1 MNHHEHPSAD
11 RLDLA
16 YFLGESE
23 YQHDSTL
30 PKRFAE
36 LMELSQDT
44 CGVDVLAQELYFVFR
59 KYTQLLKLESSI
71 RKRYGFGSAQFI
83 DMDARQR
90 AAREYV
96 EHASGIHEIDER
108 ISAFI
113 LSRADQIGG
122 KLF

>member
-1 MNHHEHPSAD
+1 MTSDHDTFD
-11 RLDLA
+11 RLNLS

-23 YQHDSTL
+23 YQRDSSL
-30 PKRFAE
+30 PSRFAE

-44 CGVDVLAQELYFVFR
+44 CGVNVMAQELYFVFR
-59 KYTQLLKLESSI
+59 KYTQLLKLESAI
-71 RKRYGFGSAQFI
+71 RERYGFGTGQFL
-83 DMDARQR
+83 DMDTRQR

-96 EHASGIHEIDER
+96 EKASYINEINER
-108 ISAFI
+108 ISAFV

>member
-1 MNHHEHPSAD
+1 MDTHDQSSPD
-11 RLDLA
+11 RYDLT

-23 YQHDSTL
+23 YQRDSSL

-44 CGVDVLAQELYFVFR
+44 CGADVLAQELYFVFR
-59 KYTQLLKLESSI
+59 KYTQLLKLESAI

-83 DMDARQR
+83 DMDTRQR

-96 EHASGIHEIDER
+96 ENASGIHEIDER

>member
-1 MNHHEHPSAD
+1 MASNHDSSD
-11 RLDLA
+11 RLDLS
-16 YFLGESE
+16 YFLSESG
-23 YQHDSTL
+23 YQRHSSL
-30 PKRFAE
+30 PERFAK

-44 CGVDVLAQELYFVFR
+44 CGVNVMAQELYFVFR
-59 KYTQLLKLESSI
+59 KYTQLLNLESSI
-71 RKRYGFGSAQFI
+71 RERYGFGTGQSL

-96 EHASGIHEIDER
+96 ENASGINEINER

>member
-1 MNHHEHPSAD
+1 MDSHDQTSSE

-23 YQHDSTL
+23 YQRDSSL

-36 LMELSQDT
+36 LMKLSQDT

-59 KYTQLLKLESSI
+59 KYTQLLNLESSI
-71 RKRYGFGSAQFI
+71 RKRYGFGSGQFL
-83 DMDARQR
+83 DMDTRQR

-96 EHASGIHEIDER
+96 ENASCIHELDER
-108 ISAFI
+108 ISAFV
-113 LSRADQIGG
+113 LSRADQING